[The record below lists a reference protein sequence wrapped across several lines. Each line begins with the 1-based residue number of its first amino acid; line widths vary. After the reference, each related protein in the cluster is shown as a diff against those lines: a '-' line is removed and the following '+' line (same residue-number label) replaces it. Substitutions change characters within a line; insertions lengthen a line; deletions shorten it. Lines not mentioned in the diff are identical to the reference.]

1 MCLYTF
7 IKNKGMSYY
16 YKYKFTSP
24 QSTYAIVKEELKSYF
39 DTGIID
45 DLMFPTYLNK
55 CLSKLSRAT
64 KPILETPLYMEDFE
78 ARLPDNFHAAR
89 EVWMCVEVP
98 LSPFQD
104 ASSYYSQSGIC
115 TVQITPMTVGG
126 NDCDGNCDDPLC
138 PDCTAVTVDQGI
150 YKSTNITA
158 NRVYRQL
165 YLLKPGNI
173 SVRNNCSV
181 DYNKNWRS
189 YGQTPGSSRIDS
201 FDIRDNKLITN
212 FREGTVH
219 LIFYADNFDD
229 CGDQLM
235 PDNYRIKEYVEAF
248 IKYKMFEMLSNLVN
262 DETFKQIQEKKVD
275 YKQLSDE
282 AYIMADIEVKKET
295 ISKKIRKIRRDK
307 TRLHKYERIT
317 PSYNTF
323 FKRNG

>member
-1 MCLYTF
+1 
-7 IKNKGMSYY
+7 MSYY

-24 QSTYAIVKEELKSYF
+24 QPIYAIVKEELKSYF
-39 DTGIID
+39 DTGIVD

-55 CLSKLSRAT
+55 CLRKLSRAT
-64 KPILETPLYMEDFE
+64 KPISEVPLFIEDFE
-78 ARLPDNFHAAR
+78 ARLPDNFYAAR
-89 EVWMCVEVP
+89 EVWMCAEVP
-98 LSPFQD
+98 LRPFHD
-104 ASSYYSQSGIC
+104 SSSYYSQSGTC
-115 TVQITPMTVGG
+115 VVQIAPVTIGG
-126 NDCDGNCDDPLC
+126 ESCNGSCVDPLC
-138 PDCTAVTVDQGI
+138 PDCSELSFEQGV
-150 YKSTNITA
+150 YKSTNVTD
-158 NRVYRQL
+158 RVFRQL

-173 SVRNNCSV
+173 SVRNRCSV

-189 YGQTPGSSRIDS
+189 YGQTPGSNRIDS

-219 LIFYADNFDD
+219 LIFYAEDFDN

-235 PDNYRIKEYVEAF
+235 PDNYRIEEYIEAF
-248 IKYKMFEMLSNLVN
+248 IKYKMFEVLSNLVN
-262 DETFKQIQEKKVD
+262 DETFKQIQLKLGY

-295 ISKKIRKIRRDK
+295 IIKKVRKIRRDK
-307 TRLHKYERIT
+307 TRLNKYERIT